1 MRPQPD
7 PIAQAMQILQLVTQR
22 RGQQADIRQGDRRLD
37 LQETQLGQQEQD
49 AQMRARQAAQ
59 ELMLREMAQK
69 QSADQFNRGIG
80 IDQKRMDFE
89 KMKFDA
95 GLQESML
102 NRAFEQSRFAQTQD
116 YQNAIAEKIRAELSG
131 RIKDPQVMAVE
142 AGQNKLVAKMLQEQ
156 VQMSPNAIEASRAND
171 QLQAFL
177 QQWLGGKIPPR
188 RAYTPEEQQMMSLS
202 QQ

>member
-142 AGQNKLVAKMLQEQ
+142 AGQNELVAKMLQEQ

>member
-1 MRPQPD
+1 MRTQPD

-22 RGQQADIRQGDRRLD
+22 RGQQADIQQGDRRLD
-37 LQETQLGQQEQD
+37 LQEAQLGQQEQD

-116 YQNAIAEKIRAELSG
+116 YQNAIAEKIRAGLSG
-131 RIKDPQVMAVE
+131 RVKDPQMMAVE
-142 AGQNKLVAKMLQEQ
+142 AGENEQIIKMLQEQ
-156 VQMSPNAIEASRAND
+156 IQMAPNAIEAARAND

-177 QQWLGGKIPPR
+177 QQRFGGKIPPLR
-188 RAYTPEEQQMMSLS
+188 PYTPEEQQMMSLG

>member
-1 MRPQPD
+1 MRPQSD

-22 RGQQADIRQGDRRLD
+22 RGQQADIQQGDRRLD
-37 LQETQLGQQEQD
+37 LQEAQLGQQEQD

-59 ELMLREMAQK
+59 ELMLREMVQN
-69 QSADQFNRGIG
+69 QSADQFNRRIG
-80 IDQKRMDFE
+80 IDEKRMDFE

-95 GLQESML
+95 GLQESIL

-116 YQNAIAEKIRAELSG
+116 YQNAIAEKIRAGLSG
-131 RIKDPQVMAVE
+131 RIKDPQMMAVE
-142 AGQNKLVAKMLQEQ
+142 SEETKQIVEMLQNQ
-156 VQMSPNAIEASRAND
+156 IQMAPNAIEASRAND

-177 QQWLGGKIPPR
+177 QQRFSGKIPPR

>member
-1 MRPQPD
+1 MRPQSD

-22 RGQQADIRQGDRRLD
+22 RGQQADIQQGDRRLD
-37 LQETQLGQQEQD
+37 LQEAQLGQQEQD

-59 ELMLREMAQK
+59 ALMLHEMTQK
-69 QSADQFNRGIG
+69 QSADQFNRRIG

-131 RIKDPQVMAVE
+131 QVKDPQMMAVE
-142 AGQNKLVAKMLQEQ
+142 AGQNELVAKMLQEQ
-156 VQMSPNAIEASRAND
+156 VQTAPNAIEASRAND